1 MADWQRIVLV
11 AYGIVVFIAFIRH
24 FILSHAIRHMTF
36 LSPNS
41 PRLEGKELPF
51 VSIMVPAKDE
61 AHGIERCLRSLLA
74 QDYPR
79 FEVLVVDDRS
89 EDGTPEIVERIAA
102 EDSRLR
108 LLRVQSLPPGW
119 TGKTHALHFCQ
130 RHARGEWYLFVDADT
145 RLDPACLT
153 VVLRDA
159 MDHGAALESLLPSLH
174 AQSFWEK
181 TIQPFAGVCLMVLFP
196 LSKVNQPTNADMGF
210 ANGQFILL
218 RRDAYEKIGGHEG
231 VRDKFVEDIHLGRN
245 ARKAGYGLRIV
256 MGRDIASVRM
266 YSSLREIL
274 RGWSRILYSAV
285 DFRPAKLYALLAAVL
300 VFSVL
305 SYVVLL
311 GFGGMLLAGRAS
323 PFVTS
328 MFLLGA
334 AHEFLQ
340 TTIMARIYALSGS
353 ERKYLAIRFLA
364 VFAMIVLLLRTIR
377 MCRTHDVI
385 WRGTSYDKSLLSAP
399 VPANGSRDVTSLAA
413 GEMAMKDAS
422 AKLDGD

>member
-1 MADWQRIVLV
+1 MTDWQRILLI
-11 AYGIVVFIAFIRH
+11 AYGVIVLIAFIRH

-36 LSPNS
+36 LSPGS
-41 PRLEGKELPF
+41 PRMAGSNAPL
-51 VSIMVPAKDE
+51 VSILVPAKDE
-61 AHGIERCLRSLLA
+61 AHGIERCLRSLLQ
-74 QDYPR
+74 QDYPN
-79 FEVLVVDDRS
+79 FEILVVDDRS
-89 EDGTPEIVERIAA
+89 EDGTPEVVARMAA

-108 LLRVQSLPPGW
+108 LHQVRELPPGW

-130 RHARGEWYLFVDADT
+130 RHARGEWLLFVDADT
-145 RLDPACLT
+145 RLDPACVS
-153 VVLRDA
+153 VVLKDA

-196 LSKVNQPTNADMGF
+196 LSKVNQSTNVDMGF

-218 RRDAYEKIGGHEG
+218 RRDAYDAIGGHEG

-245 ARKAGYGLRIV
+245 ARKAGYGLRVV

-266 YSSLREIL
+266 YSSLKEIL

-305 SYVVLL
+305 SYAVLL
-311 GFGGMLLAGRAS
+311 GFGGMLLAGNRT
-323 PFVTS
+323 PFVSS
-328 MFLLGA
+328 MFLLGI
-334 AHEFLQ
+334 AHEILQ

-353 ERKYLAIRFLA
+353 EQKYLAFRFLA
-364 VFAMIVLLLRTIR
+364 VLVMIVILLKTIR

-385 WRGTSYDKSLLSAP
+385 WRGTSYDKTLLT
-399 VPANGSRDVTSLAA
+399 ANVS
-413 GEMAMKDAS
+413 AS
-422 AKLDGD
+422 AHTMEPDKVDATGQAPAAK